1 MPCSLELL
9 WLIFSGLIE
18 LTIFRPI
25 SAMAGLS
32 IGSGAMSRS
41 DRTQLVCPCQFGFLA
56 APGCQLLMAP
66 KERKAPLI
74 LGFCRKALRIGWVF
88 GIVRNPA
95 GNKQKN
101 CFQKGCKGIKHAYN
115 TRPRPGGRSLHET
128 GSDHWGSKPSK
139 PKALKFGQQ
148 FVGHRMLR
156 SRVLK
161 TLFNN

>member
-9 WLIFSGLIE
+9 WLIFSSLIE
-18 LTIFRPI
+18 LTMFRRI
-25 SAMAGLS
+25 RAMAGLS
-32 IGSGAMSRS
+32 IVSGSMSCS
-41 DRTQLVCPCQFGFLA
+41 DRTQSVCLWQFGMLA
-56 APGCQLLMAP
+56 APGCQLPMAA

-88 GIVRNPA
+88 GIVRSPA

-101 CFQKGCKGIKHAYN
+101 CFQKGCKGTKRAYN